1 MIDITQEIFSGC
13 VYPGDTKPTFR
24 RASSLEAGDACTLTD
39 FSMCAHN
46 GTHLDAPAH
55 FIRGGKTIEQMDL
68 TRCAGRCA
76 VRDFAGEVK
85 ESDVADIAAERLL
98 LRGACSLTAG
108 AARLLAGRCRLVGVE
123 GQSVGD
129 EQVHRIL
136 LGAEVAVLEGLV
148 LRDALPGEYILIAL
162 PIKLGG
168 SDGAPVR
175 ALLGKEGE
183 VLV

>member
-85 ESDVADIAAERLL
+85 ESDVAGHRGGTAAAA
-98 LRGACSLTAG
+98 RGRVRFRRVRRGCLPG
-108 AARLLAGRCRLVGVE
+108 AAAWSASKDSRSGMNRFIASCSALKSPCWK
-123 GQSVGD
+123 
-129 EQVHRIL
+129 
-136 LGAEVAVLEGLV
+136 GLSCGT
-148 LRDALPGEYILIAL
+148 RSR
-162 PIKLGG
+162 G
-168 SDGAPVR
+168 SIS
-175 ALLGKEGE
+175 
-183 VLV
+183 